1 MSVETKFTIRTML
14 EESKLYWTD
23 QSTLKL
29 PEFIQLERTIA
40 TSWFV
45 SKSSKDKNAQIE
57 EKIRIIDEEI
67 QIYSSLN
74 LLFTVIQNK
83 KLNKG
88 KNIDNKN
95 KNLTFQFIYKV
106 DTNSPRFIKE
116 NY

>member
-1 MSVETKFTIRTML
+1 ML

-40 TSWFV
+40 WSWLV
-45 SKSSKDKNAQIE
+45 SKFKKDKNAQID

-67 QIYSSLN
+67 QIYSSFN
-74 LLFTVIQNK
+74 LLFKIIQNK

-95 KNLTFQFIYKV
+95 KI
-106 DTNSPRFIKE
+106 
-116 NY
+116 

>member
-1 MSVETKFTIRTML
+1 ML
-14 EESKLYWTD
+14 EESKLYWID

-40 TSWFV
+40 WSWFV
-45 SKSSKDKNAQIE
+45 SKFKKDKNAQVD
-57 EKIRIIDEEI
+57 EKIRITDEQI
-67 QIYSSLN
+67 QMCSSFN

-95 KNLTFQFIYKV
+95 KI
-106 DTNSPRFIKE
+106 
-116 NY
+116 

>member
-1 MSVETKFTIRTML
+1 ML
-14 EESKLYWTD
+14 EESRLYWTD

-40 TSWFV
+40 WFWFV
-45 SKSSKDKNAQIE
+45 SKLRKDKNAQID

-74 LLFTVIQNK
+74 LLLTEIQNK

-95 KNLTFQFIYKV
+95 KI
-106 DTNSPRFIKE
+106 
-116 NY
+116 

>member
-1 MSVETKFTIRTML
+1 ML
-14 EESKLYWTD
+14 EDNKLYWTD

-40 TSWFV
+40 WSWLV
-45 SKSSKDKNAQIE
+45 SKFKKDKNAQID

-67 QIYSSLN
+67 QIYSSFN
-74 LLFTVIQNK
+74 LLFKVIQNI

-95 KNLTFQFIYKV
+95 KI
-106 DTNSPRFIKE
+106 
-116 NY
+116 